1 MSIVSTLKMKEN
13 FVSLKQVDDEKI
25 KAAEEEL
32 GLKFNEDYKKCIKE
46 FGIFS
51 FDGHEFTGISPSNRL
66 DIVAVTKEYRD
77 LIKDVKDDLYV
88 IEKLGIDN
96 IVIWQNT
103 EGKIYQSNTSGTFE
117 KIADSFED
125 YINE

>member
-1 MSIVSTLKMKEN
+1 MSIITTIKMKEN

-46 FGIFS
+46 FGIFA
-51 FDGHEFTGISPSNRL
+51 FDGHEFTGISPTNRL

-88 IEKLGIDN
+88 IEKLGIDS
-96 IVIWQNT
+96 IVIWQST
-103 EGKIYQSNTSGTFE
+103 DGKIYQSSASGEFE

-125 YINE
+125 YVK